1 MPSRKI
7 YSSQFILLLCQVL
20 NHLSCLG
27 VFFRKC
33 VREAGVD
40 CRYFYFTFFAAL
52 LVKRPS
58 KGVSKYIEFNPG

>member
-7 YSSQFILLLCQVL
+7 YSSQFIYLLCQVL
-20 NHLSCLG
+20 DHLSWLG

-33 VREAGVD
+33 VRKAGD

-52 LVKRPS
+52 LVKQPS